1 MSKSVSMK
9 KILLIAYHFPPST
22 EVGGVRLANFSAQLP
37 RLGWSVRVLTI
48 KDKYLAQI
56 DHERLKHL
64 GELEIDKAGRLP
76 TLSDAYLWLKRV
88 VRPALSRQ
96 VIRECAPSA
105 HANLKESVGE
115 SMGAKLR
122 RYALSFLSLPDSQRN
137 WVWPAVLKA
146 VSIIKRN
153 RIDVILTS
161 CPPYSAHLVGLV
173 AKCLTNVQWVADFR
187 DPWMATPAKSLYAT
201 CAASLA
207 VEKRL
212 ERKIVQSADLVVSNT
227 DKLTS
232 YFMATY
238 REARLG
244 KAVTITN
251 GYDGEV
257 AARFKDH
264 VKESL
269 FTITYAGTLYFG
281 RTPEPIFQAVQD
293 LIKVGLIPRHSI
305 RIKLVG
311 QCGII
316 EGVPTE
322 KVADRYGLREI
333 LELRGPVSQL
343 DALRLIKQSHIALLL
358 APNQP
363 FQIPAKLFEY
373 MGMQTVVLAIAEA
386 GATQD
391 LVERTRVGRVF
402 RPSDV
407 AGVRD
412 FILKSYGAF
421 AKQGD
426 VPFAGEVKSFESNR
440 ITRALAEHLDRICA
454 TPACNQLV
462 VRDHPGRTAS

>member
-1 MSKSVSMK
+1 MK

-22 EVGGVRLANFSAQLP
+22 EVGGVRLANFAAQLP
-37 RLGWSVRVLTI
+37 RLGWSVRVLTV
-48 KDKYLAQI
+48 KDRYVAQI

-64 GELEIDKAGRLP
+64 GEIEIDKVGRLP
-76 TLSDAYLWLKRV
+76 TLSDGYLWLKRV
-88 VRPALSRQ
+88 VRPALGRSAIQ
-96 VIRECAPSA
+96 GWAPSA
-105 HANLKESVGE
+105 RANQKESFGE
-115 SMGAKLR
+115 SMGARLR
-122 RYALSFLSLPDSQRN
+122 RYALSFLSLPDSQRS
-137 WVWPAVLKA
+137 WVWPAVLRA

-173 AKCLTNVQWVADFR
+173 VKWLTNVQWVADFR
-187 DPWMATPAKSLYAT
+187 DPWMATPAKSLYHT
-201 CAASLA
+201 CAASVA
-207 VEKRL
+207 IERWL
-212 ERKIVQSADLVVSNT
+212 ERKVFQSADLVVSST
-227 DKLTS
+227 GKLTS

-238 REARLG
+238 GEAGLS

-257 AARFKDH
+257 AACFKDH
-264 VKESL
+264 VKASF
-269 FTITYAGTLYFG
+269 FTMTYAGSLYFG

-293 LIKVGLIPRHSI
+293 LVSGGSIPRHSI

-311 QCGII
+311 HCGII
-316 EGVPTE
+316 DGVPTE

-333 LELRGPVSQL
+333 LEVRGPVSQL

-363 FQIPAKLFEY
+363 FQIPAKLYEY

-391 LVERTRVGRVF
+391 LMERTRVGWVF

-412 FILKSYGAF
+412 FIMKSYGAF
-421 AKQGD
+421 VGQGD
-426 VPFAGEVKSFESNR
+426 VPFAGEVESFESNR

-454 TPACNQLV
+454 TSSCNHLV
-462 VRDHPGRTAS
+462 VGDHTGGAAS